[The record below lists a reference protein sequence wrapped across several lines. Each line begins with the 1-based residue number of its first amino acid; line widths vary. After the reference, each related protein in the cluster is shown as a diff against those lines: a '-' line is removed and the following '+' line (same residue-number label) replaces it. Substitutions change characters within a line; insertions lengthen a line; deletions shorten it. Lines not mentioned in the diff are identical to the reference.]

1 MYAIIEAGG
10 LQYRVAE
17 GDVIRVPMHI
27 AKAGETQEFDQVLL
41 IVDGE
46 DTQVGAPTV
55 EGARVEAE
63 VIEQGRDDKVL
74 VFKKKRRTKY
84 RRMRGHRQDFTD
96 LKIGKIYVS

>member
-17 GDVIRVPMHI
+17 GDVIRVPMHVSTP
-27 AKAGETQEFDQVLL
+27 GETQQFEQVLL
-41 IVDGE
+41 IADG
-46 DTQVGAPTV
+46 DNTQVGSPTV

-63 VIEQGRDDKVL
+63 VVDQGRGDKVL

>member
-27 AKAGETQEFDQVLL
+27 AKPGETQEFDHVLL
-41 IVDGE
+41 VVDGE
-46 DTQVGAPTV
+46 DAQVGKPTV

-63 VIEQGRDDKVL
+63 VVDQGRDDKVL

-96 LKIGKIYVS
+96 LKIGKISVS